1 MQNRR
6 KIVTMERLVRLKD
19 QDRSFD
25 LAFWKRV
32 GASGRFEAAWQMV
45 CDYVKW
51 KKINGFKQRLR
62 RSVESL
68 KYRSS

>member
-6 KIVTMERLVRLKD
+6 KIITMERLVHLKD

-51 KKINGFKQRLR
+51 KKIHGFKQRLR
-62 RSVESL
+62 RSVASL
-68 KYRSS
+68 QHRGS